1 MRALVLRDFGELMV
15 ERRTDPDPGPREA
28 LVRITATGICG
39 SDLHGFTGE
48 SGRRAPGQVM
58 GHETVGTVHT
68 PSRAGGPPAG
78 TVVTVNPVIS
88 CGKCAAC
95 RSGREQACPD
105 KLVIGVHTEVVSAF
119 AELMAVPVGNLVQLP
134 DAMPVEYGALVEP
147 LAVGYH
153 ALRRGDAGPG
163 DAVLV
168 LGAGPIGQACVL
180 AAQRLGAEAVAV
192 SEPDPHRRRLAGALG
207 AKALDPGEG
216 QLVDRAVDALGQR
229 PTLVV
234 DAVGA
239 TATLRDA
246 LACAVLGGRVV
257 LVGMATPSVDL
268 PAYAVSTEERT
279 VIGSFCYSA
288 AEFRDTAMWV
298 GGAPAELASLVDG
311 RVDLGG
317 APAAFTRLANG
328 EDQASK
334 VLVFPNGTPEQ
345 EA

>member
-105 KLVIGVHTEVVSAF
+105 KRVIGVHTEVVSAF

-153 ALRRGDAGPG
+153 A
-163 DAVLV
+163 
-168 LGAGPIGQACVL
+168 
-180 AAQRLGAEAVAV
+180 
-192 SEPDPHRRRLAGALG
+192 
-207 AKALDPGEG
+207 
-216 QLVDRAVDALGQR
+216 
-229 PTLVV
+229 
-234 DAVGA
+234 
-239 TATLRDA
+239 
-246 LACAVLGGRVV
+246 
-257 LVGMATPSVDL
+257 
-268 PAYAVSTEERT
+268 PAH
-279 VIGSFCYSA
+279 
-288 AEFRDTAMWV
+288 
-298 GGAPAELASLVDG
+298 
-311 RVDLGG
+311 
-317 APAAFTRLANG
+317 
-328 EDQASK
+328 
-334 VLVFPNGTPEQ
+334 
-345 EA
+345 